1 MLLALL
7 TLLLSAPTP
16 IQVTA
21 DLNKTCAKGNAA
33 ACDELGNRYR
43 FGIGTKRSDARAADM
58 FKRSCKGKD
67 PAGCADD
74 ALMLGLG
81 FGERANPEAAI
92 ARLDKQCKEGLNRAC
107 GNMALLALHVNGAD
121 GKKAQDM
128 MADSCRKGDLE
139 SCTNVS
145 VLSWQSGNR
154 DKALKYGRAAC
165 DNGHAD
171 GCEQLGILYLASEDR
186 LRAAAA
192 FAAGCEL
199 GSVSACTH
207 HAISLLD
214 AGVNAKKAIALL
226 DQSCDLGEQGACDRA
241 REARDHAENAARQK
255 K

>member
-7 TLLLSAPTP
+7 TLLVSAPTP
-16 IQVTA
+16 IQVTS
-21 DLNKTCAKGNAA
+21 DLNKTCSKGNAS

-92 ARLDKQCKEGLNRAC
+92 SRLDKQCKEGLNRAC
-107 GNMALLALHVNGAD
+107 GNMALLAMHVPGAD
-121 GKKAQDM
+121 PQKAQAM
-128 MADSCRKGDLE
+128 MEDSCRKGDLE

-145 VLSWQSGNR
+145 AISWQAGNS
-154 DKALKYGRAAC
+154 DKAFKYGRAAC
-165 DNGHAD
+165 DNGYAE
-171 GCEQLGILYLASEDR
+171 GCEQLGVLYLATDDR

-214 AGVNAKKAIALL
+214 AGVDAKKAIALL
-226 DQSCDLGEQGACDRA
+226 DQSCDLGEQPACDRA
-241 REARDHAENAARQK
+241 REARDHAANAARQK